1 MSAKCR
7 SQQCLGGGSRV
18 ASPVIHI
25 PLPSSSL
32 SPASPLPLSPLPFP
46 LLLSLLLP
54 PPASLHRKAGG
65 DLVCLLRGAAP
76 HPPSKHRHQLSRC
89 FSLLRALPNLGIIP
103 RESSVIIGPIC
114 PEPAKSLIIRE
125 LISFARPS
133 INSSRRKYSS
143 HARHG

>member
-1 MSAKCR
+1 MPKSTMSWR
-7 SQQCLGGGSRV
+7 R
-18 ASPVIHI
+18 I
-25 PLPSSSL
+25 PRREPSHSYTPPL
-32 SPASPLPLSPLPFP
+32 LLPLSCLSPFPFP
-46 LLLSLLLP
+46 LLLSLLFP